1 MRIFFVIWL
10 GQVVSLLGSKLTEF
24 AMGVWVYQN
33 TGSMTQFGYVIL
45 LMYLPNVLI
54 SPIAG
59 VLIDRWNRRYA
70 LILSDTAAG
79 ICALV
84 VMVLVSLGRLEVW
97 HIYLTVTVISVFNAF
112 QLPAYTAAIAQLIPK
127 EYQSRMNGMVQISK
141 AIAKL
146 LSPMIAG
153 FLVTSIGLK
162 GILFIDFST
171 FLFALTTLLVV
182 RFPKFENPESHPR
195 KKYQKYQLWR
205 ETISSWRYIV
215 VRPGLLRLLIFITIT
230 YFTTG
235 VLEVAFWPLVL
246 TIASSKELGIV
257 LSVGGCG
264 MLLGSLAIGAW
275 GGPKRRIYGIL
286 NFVPLQGAFML
297 LGGWQTTLN
306 LLFLGI
312 FGYLFAQPI
321 VVSCNQAIWQSKVPL
336 HLQGRIFALQQ
347 MLERSLSILAYL
359 VTGPLVDNIL
369 EPLMAEDGILANSII
384 GRASG
389 LGAGRGIALLLFLVG
404 MLNILAT
411 IIAYRQPR
419 LRRLEE
425 ELPDAIN
432 SDSIRFKNISSST

>member
-33 TGSMTQFGYVIL
+33 TGSITQFGHVIL

-70 LILSDTAAG
+70 MILSDAGAG
-79 ICALV
+79 ICTLV
-84 VMVLVSLGRLEVW
+84 VMVLVFFGRLEVW
-97 HIYLTVTVISVFNAF
+97 HIYLGVTIISLFNAF
-112 QLPAYTAAIAQLIPK
+112 QLPAYTAAIAQLVPK
-127 EYQSRMNGMVQISK
+127 QYQSRMNGMVQISK

-146 LSPMIAG
+146 LSPMMAG
-153 FLVTSIGLK
+153 FLVVSIGLK

-182 RFPKFENPESHPR
+182 RFPQLKNLQSHSR
-195 KKYQKYQLWR
+195 QKPQLWR
-205 ETISSWRYIV
+205 ETISSWHYIV
-215 VRPGLLRLLIFITIT
+215 ARPGLLRLLIFIAIT
-230 YFTTG
+230 YFTMG
-235 VLEVAFWPLVL
+235 VLEVSFWPLVL
-246 TIASSKELGIV
+246 TIASSKELGLV
-257 LSVGGCG
+257 LSFGGSG

-286 NFVPLQGAFML
+286 NFVPLQGALML
-297 LGGWQTTLN
+297 LGGLQTSLN
-306 LLFLGI
+306 LLFFGI

-336 HLQGRIFALQQ
+336 NLQGRIFALQQ
-347 MLERSLSILAYL
+347 MLEKSLSILAYL
-359 VTGPLVDNIL
+359 VTGPLVENIL
-369 EPLMAEDGILANSII
+369 EPLMSEDGILANSIFGKAI
-384 GRASG
+384 G
-389 LGAGRGIALLLFLVG
+389 LGAGRGIALLLVLVG

-411 IIAYRQPR
+411 IVAYRQPR
-419 LRRLEE
+419 LLRLEE
-425 ELPDAIN
+425 ELPDAIG
-432 SDSIRFKNISSST
+432 SDLIGFKNISSST